1 MREQGYLPLAYRS
14 DYFVD
19 REEALAV
26 VLEKARALLRKEP
39 VRNRTTTYYGPRGSG
54 KSWLLRE
61 LYYRLQN
68 TAEFQNQVTSLFIAL
83 GPATAGIP
91 SEGFH
96 IPADERAERWPLLTV
111 GDLMENIAVKLGL
124 GTPPSTSVD
133 ALGSHIVKSCRRQ
146 GGPVVVLVDGVDEM
160 PPDFLRELENHFL
173 APLSLEPY
181 VLIALGGR
189 IRDPRKYVWKM
200 PELRLYADEVWLEPF
215 AEEDTREQ
223 LARLSSLGLSPKA
236 APEVQKEGNGYPLSN
251 VVLATHLEGDPPQ
264 WKDKGAALRECAN
277 LLLENVDSKL
287 RDYFRALCVLRSFDE
302 MRMPPLLA
310 VWSDTPAEHWD
321 YQRCRRIRED
331 MVAARLARWRESQG
345 FVMDEAVRVV
355 LENDLREN
363 EPQRWRALH
372 QAAYDLFTDWANRY
386 PTAKERWMPEAE
398 YHQQF
403 IRFPQSGAGRRRHG
417 RSGNDR

>member
-1 MREQGYLPLAYRS
+1 MRARGFSRPPLVYANR
-14 DYFVD
+14 YFVD

-26 VLEKARALLRKEP
+26 VLDKVRALLRKEP

-61 LYYRLQN
+61 LHHRLKK
-68 TAEFQNQVTSLFIAL
+68 TEEFKSKVTPLFIAL
-83 GPATAGIP
+83 GPAKAGIP
-91 SEGFH
+91 SDGFH
-96 IPADERAERWPLLTV
+96 VPADERAERWPLLTI
-111 GDLMENIAVKLGL
+111 GDLMENAVAKLGL

-133 ALGSHIVKSCRRQ
+133 RLGSWIVGGCRRQ
-146 GGPVVVLVDGVDEM
+146 GRPVVVLVDGVDEM
-160 PPDFLRELENHFL
+160 PPQFLRELENHFL

-181 VLIALGGR
+181 ILIVLGGR
-189 IRDPRKYVWKM
+189 IRDPRKYAWKM

-215 AEEDTREQ
+215 AEDDTREQ

-236 APEVQKEGNGYPLSN
+236 APEVQKAGNGYPLSN

-264 WKDKGAALRECAN
+264 WRDKGAALRECAD
-277 LLLENVDSKL
+277 LLLENMNPPL

-310 VWSDTPAEHWD
+310 EWFGKPVEEWD

-331 MVAARLARWRESQG
+331 MVATRLARWGESQG

-386 PTAKERWMPEAE
+386 PTAKDRWMPEAE
-398 YHQQF
+398 YHRQF
-403 IRFPQSGAGRRRHG
+403 I
-417 RSGNDR
+417 